1 MEMTKIKTGSIQAG
15 ENEIQ
20 FLECGEGKPF
30 LFAHGF
36 PDHPGSFE
44 HQLTYFGSKGYRA
57 IAPYM
62 RGYGPKLREKN
73 PTFGSYDTGSDLLKL
88 MDALDIENTIL
99 FGHDWGASAAYAAS
113 FLAPHRIEKLITAS
127 VPYGTPFMQSLIA
140 DGDQQRRSWYMFF
153 FLAPFAEAAVSANNF
168 AFIDRLWREW
178 SPGLTIS
185 ESHMKA
191 LKEIL
196 SEPVNLTAALS
207 YYRDTFSGRVRP
219 GSGDP
224 AFKDFGR
231 AGIKVSTLYLHGK
244 QDGCISPALATG
256 MERFFEKGLA
266 TKIIDQAGHFLQLEQ
281 PDQINRT
288 IEDFLK

>member
-1 MEMTKIKTGSIQAG
+1 MTRIKTGSIQAG
-15 ENEIQ
+15 KNEIR

-44 HQLTYFGSKGYRA
+44 HQLTYFSSKGYRA

-62 RGYGPKLREKN
+62 RGYGPGLSEEN
-73 PTFGSYDTGSDLLKL
+73 PTFGAYDTGSDLLRL
-88 MDALDIENTIL
+88 MDVLEIKSAYL

-113 FLAPHRIEKLITAS
+113 FLAPDRIEKLITAS
-127 VPYGTPFMQSLIA
+127 VPYGTPFMQSLIT

-153 FLAPFAEAAVSANNF
+153 FLAPFAETAVAADNF

-178 SPGLTIS
+178 SPGLAIP
-185 ESHMKA
+185 ENHLKA
-191 LKEIL
+191 LKEIF
-196 SEPVNLTAALS
+196 SEPENLTAALS

-219 GSGDP
+219 GSHDP

-231 AGIKVSTLYLHGK
+231 AGIEVPALYLHGK
-244 QDGCISPALATG
+244 QDGCISPSLAEG
-256 MERFFEKGLA
+256 MERFFEKGLS
-266 TKIIDQAGHFLQLEQ
+266 TEIIDQAGHFLQLEQ
-281 PDQINRT
+281 PDLVNRA